1 MCISAVLGVGSALIG
16 ASSANKAA
24 KSQERAAQQ
33 QMDVAREQFETT
45 RQDLAPFR
53 QAGGNA
59 LSAYQFELGLGER
72 PTFGGSP
79 MQITTIPGGPGQAS
93 QGMVPINGDPS
104 NGYMPGQVSQPT
116 PARYSVGGQMFD
128 TMEQAQAFANANQQ
142 GGQAYGGISMSPGTT
157 FALEQGRDTIE
168 AGAAARSGLNSGAT
182 LAGLERLR
190 FGLSAQDR
198 ETQLNRLGGL
208 VGVGQ
213 SSAAMSAANSANFTQ
228 NANLAYGNMGNAQAA
243 GAIGVGNALQGGLQN
258 LASSWGYQSSQQPL
272 SMGETGFAPTQSAF
286 SPAQNLLAPT
296 SSLRPRQRPLYGGR

>member
-1 MCISAVLGVGSALIG
+1 MIG
-16 ASSANKAA
+16 ATIASAGIGAMSANKAA
-24 KSQERAAQQ
+24 KSQERAADRQL
-33 QMDVAREQFETT
+33 DVAREQFETT

-79 MQITTIPGGPGQAS
+79 MQITTIPGTSQAQAAQAGMPAILDQGQNRWNNYGQGGQAP
-93 QGMVPINGDPS
+93 QA
-104 NGYMPGQVSQPT
+104 T

-208 VGVGQ
+208 AGMGQ
-213 SSAAMSAANSANFTQ
+213 SAAAMNAANSANFTQ
-228 NANLAYGNMGNAQAA
+228 NATGALGAMGNAQAA
-243 GAIGVGNALQGGLQN
+243 GSIGIGNALQGGLQN
-258 LASSWGYQSSQQPL
+258 LASSWGYQS
-272 SMGETGFAPTQSAF
+272 
-286 SPAQNLLAPT
+286 AQMPQNSLAPT
-296 SSLRPRQRPLYGGR
+296 TSLRPQARPF

>member
-1 MCISAVLGVGSALIG
+1 MCISAAIGLGSSLIG
-16 ASSANKAA
+16 AGSANKAA
-24 KSQERAAQQ
+24 KAQERAAQA
-33 QMDVAREQFETT
+33 QMDLAREQYDTT

-59 LSAYQFELGLGER
+59 LAAYQFELGLGDR

-79 MQITTIPGGPGQAS
+79 MQITTIPGAAGTGVDTS
-93 QGMVPINGDPS
+93 QYGAAAARRPGMVPINGDPS
-104 NGYMPGQVSQPT
+104 NGWMAGNTSAASPT
-116 PARYSVGGQMFD
+116 RYSVGGQVFD
-128 TMEQAQAFANANQQ
+128 TMEQAQAFANANPQ

-208 VGVGQ
+208 TQMGQ
-213 SSAAMSAANSANFTQ
+213 QAAGMNAANSAMFTQ
-228 NANLAYGNMGNAQAA
+228 NATNALGDLGNAQAA
-243 GAIGVGNALQGGLQN
+243 GSIGVGNALQNGLTN
-258 LASSWGYQSSQQPL
+258 LSSTWGYQSAQMPQQTQLSQ
-272 SMGETGFAPTQSAF
+272 GI
-286 SPAQNLLAPT
+286 
-296 SSLRPRQRPLYGGR
+296 SLRPQARPF